1 MPDPAAGEGGDRPLA
16 AGLAHLDGPALLE
29 HGQERHAPPGGQLL
43 RYRNGR
49 PITSR
54 RYDGL
59 WARLGRVLP
68 WVRTQQLS
76 MHWIR
81 HIVAA

>member
-1 MPDPAAGEGGDRPLA
+1 MARLV
-16 AGLAHLDGPALLE
+16 E

-59 WARLGRVLP
+59 WARIGRVLP
-68 WVRTQQLS
+68 WVRTQQIS
-76 MHWIR
+76 THWIR
-81 HIVAA
+81 HTTLTWVYQLRRLRRRPCLCRAHRPRQ